1 METPPASPQ
10 RDPPAASDP
19 SWWRLVKSDVVHY
32 AREAEAFQGGR
43 AGMLRSLSILLMP
56 SLLCCALHRLAHA
69 AYRRGWIRSSCA
81 IAWINEIVHHTVI
94 DPAAEIGP
102 GLYIPH
108 TTGVVF
114 RGIAGANLSLYSF
127 AIVGPLEPT
136 PFPGGVDKLCPRIG
150 NNVSIGALAMVLGP
164 ILVGDRSR
172 VGPHVVV
179 TSDVV
184 PDSALMVH
192 AWWRAVPEGG
202 GPKICDRISDA
213 ADGLG

>member
-1 METPPASPQ
+1 METASKTSQLDTPAT
-10 RDPPAASDP
+10 SDP
-19 SWWRLVKSDVVHY
+19 SWWRLVKSDVVHH
-32 AREAEAFQGGR
+32 AREAEAFQGDR
-43 AGMLRSLSILLMP
+43 PGMLRSISILLTP
-56 SLLCCALHRLAHA
+56 SLLCCALHRLGHA
-69 AYRRGWIRSSCA
+69 TYRRGWISSSCA

-114 RGIAGANLSLYSF
+114 RGTAGANLSLYSF
-127 AIVGPLEPT
+127 AIVGPLEPM
-136 PFPGGVDKLCPRIG
+136 PFPGGVGKLCPRIG
-150 NNVSIGALAMVLGP
+150 NNVSIGAFAMVLGP

-179 TSDVV
+179 TSNVV

-192 AWWRAVPEGG
+192 AW
-202 GPKICDRISDA
+202 CHA
-213 ADGLG
+213 APGVAEI